1 MEADHAA
8 LVVALE
14 HAPSGVAVLGD
25 HGRITW
31 VNRRMAHL
39 LRRDA
44 EALVGTS
51 LGELMHPDDVVDGE
65 LDLAAMHIGRV
76 YDRGRKRLA
85 RPDGTYVWTG
95 LTLSPAPPP
104 GDPAEEP
111 PTTMVASVFD
121 LTELVYAEEQ
131 LGSVVAGLSDPVMM
145 IDGNGRVAAANPAA
159 QRLLGDLGPELV
171 GLDLTRAP
179 WELLDEEGSPLAP
192 EASAELTALAE
203 GTRTFATMGVRHGDE
218 TRWVEV
224 AAHPLERSGERWVA
238 ATYKDV
244 SERLRIEAALKAA
257 EAADRAK
264 SEFLS
269 RMSHELRTP
278 LNAVLGFAQLLQID
292 ELTPSQQEAV
302 DQILRAGHHL
312 LGLLNEVL
320 DLERMQSGR
329 LDVHVHSVSAMPVL
343 QEAVEL
349 AQPLAVASG
358 IAIDVRASR
367 EGPVHVLADDQRL
380 RQVLLNLITNGVKFN
395 RPHGRVT
402 VTVHVVHDAFVIR
415 VADTGPGIAPDD
427 LDRIFM
433 PFERLDADRRGID
446 GAGVGLAL
454 AKQLTDAMG
463 GAIGVESVPGEGST
477 FFLVLRVS
485 DPGVEVVEP
494 PPPVDPEVLAELLR
508 RTDPT
513 PRRILYIEDNEQ
525 SRTLMERI
533 TAMHGGLELTTAR
546 TAGEGLAQA
555 LATSPDAILLDLHL
569 PDGSGDE
576 VMASLQEDPS
586 TRDTPVIVLTA
597 DATPTR
603 RARLTESG
611 AVAYLTKP
619 VDLSELFAA
628 LEVALATRA

>member
-1 MEADHAA
+1 MEADPATLVAA
-8 LVVALE
+8 LA
-14 HAPSGVAVLGD
+14 HAPSGIAVLGD
-25 HGRITW
+25 RGHVTW
-31 VNRRMAHL
+31 VNERMAHL
-39 LRRDA
+39 LRRAPADL
-44 EALVGTS
+44 EGRSLV
-51 LGELMHPDDVVDGE
+51 ELMHPDDVVDGE
-65 LDLAAMHIGRV
+65 LDLDTMRPGRV
-76 YDRGRKRLA
+76 HDLGRKRLA
-85 RPDGTYVWTG
+85 RPDGSFVWSG
-95 LTLSPAPPP
+95 MTLSPFRTDGGEGGPHDAI
-104 GDPAEEP
+104 
-111 PTTMVASVFD
+111 VATVFD

-131 LGSVVAGLSDPVMM
+131 LGSVVAGLSDPVMI
-145 IDGNGRVAAANPAA
+145 IDGSARVAAANPAA

-171 GLDLTRAP
+171 GLDLTNAP
-179 WELLDEEGSPLAP
+179 WELLDEQGEPMDVAVSP
-192 EASAELTALAE
+192 EMTALATGE
-203 GTRTFATMGVRHGDE
+203 RAFATTGVRLDGE
-218 TRWVEV
+218 TRWIEV
-224 AAHPLERSGERWVA
+224 AAHPLERSGARWVA

-244 SERLRIEAALKAA
+244 SERLRIEAALKQA

-292 ELTPSQQEAV
+292 ELAPNQQEAV

-320 DLERMQSGR
+320 DLERIGSGR
-329 LDVHVHSVSAMPVL
+329 LDVQVAPVRAMPVL
-343 QEAVEL
+343 QEAIEL

-358 IAIDVRASR
+358 IAIDVRSGR
-367 EGPVHVLADDQRL
+367 EEPVHVLADDQRL
-380 RQVLLNLITNGVKFN
+380 RQVLLNLITNAVKFN
-395 RPHGRVT
+395 RPRGRVT

-415 VADTGPGIAPDD
+415 VADTGPGIAPED

-454 AKQLTDAMG
+454 AKRLTEAMG
-463 GAIGVESVPGEGST
+463 GAIGVESVPGAGST

-485 DPGVEVVEP
+485 DPDAQIVEA
-494 PPPVDPEVLAELLR
+494 PPPVDPDVLADVLR

-533 TAMHGGLELTTAR
+533 TEMHGGLELTTAS
-546 TAGEGLAQA
+546 TAGEGLATA
-555 LATSPDAILLDLHL
+555 RATSPDAILLDLHL
-569 PDGSGDE
+569 PDGSGDD
-576 VMASLQEDPS
+576 VMASLQEDPT
-586 TRDTPVIVLTA
+586 TRGTPVIVLTA
-597 DATPTR
+597 DATPKR
-603 RARLTESG
+603 RARLTDSG

-628 LEVALATRA
+628 LEVALTPRS

>member
-1 MEADHAA
+1 MEADPAVLVAA
-8 LVVALE
+8 LT
-14 HAPSGVAVLGD
+14 HAPSGATVLSDRGQVA
-25 HGRITW
+25 W
-31 VNRRMAHL
+31 VNERMAHL
-39 LRRDA
+39 LRREPSDL
-44 EALVGTS
+44 EGTS
-51 LGELMHPDDVVDGE
+51 IVELMHPEDVVDGE
-65 LDLAAMHIGRV
+65 LAIGGMRIGRV
-76 YDRGRKRLA
+76 RDLGRKRLA

-95 LTLSPAPPP
+95 IALSPFRTDGTDGQPDAI
-104 GDPAEEP
+104 
-111 PTTMVASVFD
+111 VASVFD

-131 LGSVVAGLSDPVMM
+131 LGSVVAGLSDPVV
-145 IDGNGRVAAANPAA
+145 IVDGSGRVAAANPSA

-179 WELLDEEGSPLAP
+179 WELLDEHGEPMDVAD
-192 EASAELTALAE
+192 SAEMTA
-203 GTRTFATMGVRHGDE
+203 RTTGERAFATVGLRVGDE

-224 AAHPLERSGERWVA
+224 AAHPLERSGQRWIA
-238 ATYKDV
+238 ATYNDV
-244 SERLRIEAALKAA
+244 SERLRIQAALKQA

-264 SEFLS
+264 SDFLS

-292 ELTPSQQEAV
+292 ELAPNQQEAV

-320 DLERMQSGR
+320 DLERITSGR
-329 LDVHVHSVSAMPVL
+329 LDVHVQPVRVMPVL

-358 IAIDVRASR
+358 IAIDVRSSR
-367 EGPVHVLADDQRL
+367 DGTVHVLADDQRL

-427 LDRIFM
+427 FDRIFT

-454 AKQLTDAMG
+454 AKRLTEAMG
-463 GAIGVESVPGEGST
+463 GAIGVESSPGEGTT

-485 DPGVEVVEP
+485 DPDARVEEA
-494 PPPVDPEVLAELLR
+494 PPPVDPGVLAELLR

-533 TAMHGGLELTTAR
+533 TELHGGLELTTAS
-546 TAGEGLAQA
+546 TAGEGLATA
-555 LATSPDAILLDLHL
+555 RATNPDAILLDLHL
-569 PDGSGDE
+569 PDGSGDD
-576 VMASLQEDPS
+576 VMTSLQADPS
-586 TRDTPVIVLTA
+586 TRGTPVIVLTA
-597 DATPTR
+597 DATPKR
-603 RARLTESG
+603 RAQLTASG
-611 AVAYLTKP
+611 VVAYLTKP

>member
-1 MEADHAA
+1 MEADPGVLVAA
-8 LVVALE
+8 LA
-14 HAPSGVAVLGD
+14 HAPSGVVVLDDRG
-25 HGRITW
+25 HIAW
-31 VNRRMAHL
+31 ANHRMAHL

-44 EALVGTS
+44 ADLEGTS
-51 LGELMHPDDVVDGE
+51 IADLMHSEDVVAGE
-65 LDLAAMHIGRV
+65 LDLDGMRIGRV
-76 YDRGRKRLA
+76 RDLGRKRLA

-95 LTLSPAPPP
+95 MALSPYRTDDGDGPPD
-104 GDPAEEP
+104 GI
-111 PTTMVASVFD
+111 VGSVFD

-131 LGSVVAGLSDPVMM
+131 LGSVVAGLSDPVVM
-145 IDGNGRVAAANPAA
+145 IDGSGRVAAANPSA

-171 GLDLTRAP
+171 GMELARAP
-179 WELLDEEGSPLAP
+179 WDLLAESGEPMDVGDSP
-192 EASAELTALAE
+192 EMTALAT
-203 GTRTFATMGVRHGDE
+203 GDRTFATVGLRFGDE
-218 TRWVEV
+218 IRWIEV
-224 AAHPLERSGERWVA
+224 AAHPLERSGHRWVA
-238 ATYKDV
+238 ATYNDV
-244 SERLRIEAALKAA
+244 SERLRIEAALKQA

-292 ELTPSQQEAV
+292 ELAPNQQEAV
-302 DQILRAGHHL
+302 DHILRAGHHL

-320 DLERMQSGR
+320 DLERITSGR
-329 LDVHVHSVSAMPVL
+329 LDVYLQPISAMPVV

-358 IAIDVRASR
+358 IAIDVRSMR
-367 EGPVHVLADDQRL
+367 DGPVFVLGDDQRL
-380 RQVLLNLITNGVKFN
+380 RQVLLNLITNGIKFN
-395 RPHGRVT
+395 RSHGRVT
-402 VTVHVVHDAFVIR
+402 VTVHVVQDAFVIR

-427 LDRIFM
+427 FDRIFT

-454 AKQLTDAMG
+454 AKRLTEAMG
-463 GAIGVESVPGEGST
+463 GAIGVESSPGEGST

-485 DPGVEVVEP
+485 DPDARVEEA
-494 PPPVDPEVLAELLR
+494 PPPVGPEVLAEVLR

-533 TAMHGGLELTTAR
+533 TAAHGGLELTTAS
-546 TAGEGLAQA
+546 TAGEGLATA
-555 LATSPDAILLDLHL
+555 RATSPDAILLDLHL
-569 PDGSGDE
+569 PDGSGDD
-576 VMASLQEDPS
+576 VMASLQRDPS
-586 TRDTPVIVLTA
+586 TRGTPVIVLTA

-628 LEVALATRA
+628 LEVALAPRA